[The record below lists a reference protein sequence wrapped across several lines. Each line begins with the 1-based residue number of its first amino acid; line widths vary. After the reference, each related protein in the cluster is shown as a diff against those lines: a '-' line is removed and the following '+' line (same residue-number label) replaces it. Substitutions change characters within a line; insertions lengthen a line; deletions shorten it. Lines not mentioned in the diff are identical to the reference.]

1 MSNALAIATVTQT
14 LINRITVALG
24 GSLVNGAQVSAMRPD
39 DASLQQAENT
49 PRVNIFLYQVTPNL
63 AFRNADL
70 PTRRPD
76 GTLIQRPQLALDLHY
91 LFTFYGN
98 DANLEHQRLLGAV
111 ARYLHAFPAL
121 NRTDIEAVELM
132 KDATNNDALYLASD
146 LSEQS
151 ELVRFTPVKF
161 TLDDISKLWAAFP
174 TVDFVLSAVY
184 SASVVLIQTDDV
196 PPGPALPVLKRHVR
210 AIPFNL
216 SNITSV
222 SPQSIT
228 LSSSSS
234 TIISLLGQG
243 LSVDNQVAFLTPG
256 NSKPIPAAVGVGAT
270 PQLVPVTLPGGLHA
284 GINSVQLMQVDL
296 SPPGSPPAPSLLS
309 SSNSFPFLI
318 SPTIVALMPG
328 ANSITAK
335 VYPTVGSGQSVS
347 LVLNQVGGTVAY
359 TLDAP
364 PHPAE
369 TDTFTFSTVYPNP
382 QAGSGATLTVPAGA
396 YLARIKV
403 DAADSPLTVDSSGTF
418 SGPTVAV

>member
-14 LINRITVALG
+14 LINRVTVALG

-39 DASLQQAENT
+39 DASLQGTEST

-70 PTRRPD
+70 PTRRAD
-76 GTLIQRPQLALDLHY
+76 NTSIQRPQLALDLHY
-91 LFTFYGN
+91 LLTFYGN
-98 DANLEHQRLLGAV
+98 DANLEQQRLLGSV
-111 ARYLHAFPAL
+111 ARYLHAYPAL
-121 NRTDIEAVELM
+121 SRTDIEAVELM
-132 KDATNNDALYLASD
+132 KDSTNNNVLYLASD

-216 SNITSV
+216 STITAV
-222 SPQSIT
+222 SPQSIV
-228 LSSSSS
+228 LSSSAPT
-234 TIISLLGQG
+234 TITLLGQG
-243 LSVDNQVAFLTPG
+243 LSIDNQVAFMTPG
-256 NSKPIPAAVGVGAT
+256 TSNPIPAAVGAGAM
-270 PQLVPVTLPGGLHA
+270 PQSVPVALPPGLRA
-284 GINSVQLMQVDL
+284 GINSVQLMQVAL
-296 SPPGSPPAPSLLS
+296 SPPGSPPAPSMLS
-309 SSNSFPFLI
+309 TSNSIPFLI
-318 SPTIVALMPG
+318 SPSIISLTPA
-328 ANSITAK
+328 ADSITAK
-335 VYPTVGSGQSVS
+335 VYPSVGSGQTVA
-347 LVLNQVGGTVAY
+347 LVLNQVGGTAAY
-359 TLDAP
+359 SLDAP
-364 PHPAE
+364 AHPAE

-382 QAGSGATLTVPAGA
+382 QAGAGATLTVPTGI

-403 DAADSPLTVDSSGTF
+403 DAADSLLTVDSSGTF
-418 SGPTVAV
+418 NGPTVSV